1 LASAIAD
8 IRSAMEAHFA
18 YQERHW
24 LPVLR
29 ADSPLGRERAE
40 EILLEHDQQR
50 EFVSR
55 LYCDACAW
63 PIAPGVA
70 SNLTFLA
77 AWLLSRM
84 ADEERALVRPRIADD
99 DFFVI
104 AQQFE

>member
-1 LASAIAD
+1 
-8 IRSAMEAHFA
+8 MEAHFA
-18 YQERHW
+18 YEERHW

-29 ADSPLGRERAE
+29 DDSPLGPERVE

-50 EFVSR
+50 DFVAR

-63 PIAPGVA
+63 PSAPELA
-70 SNLTFLA
+70 SSLTFLA

-84 ADEERALVRPRIADD
+84 ADEELGLVFPRVGND

-104 AQQFE
+104 AQQFD